1 MAEPEILI
9 NREAEDWPDALESTL
24 RAAAAAVLAE
34 HLTSGA
40 AIVELGITLADDATV
55 HALNRDHRGQDN
67 PTNVL
72 SFPLAIPSALGDF
85 EPEAPGAPLLLG
97 DVILAYETV
106 AREAAGQGKSL
117 ADHAVHLVVHGVL
130 HLLGHD
136 HESDGEADAMERLE
150 TAILCK
156 LGIADPY
163 SSRPAPS
170 NPEKP

>member
-9 NREAEDWPDALESTL
+9 NREAEDWPDTLESTL

-34 HLTSGA
+34 HLTTTA
-40 AIVELGITLADDATV
+40 AIVELGITLADDDAV
-55 HALNRDHRGQDN
+55 HALNRDHRGQDK

-72 SFPLAIPSALGDF
+72 SFPLVDGDF

-163 SSRPAPS
+163 SSSPAPS
-170 NPEKP
+170 NPERP

>member
-34 HLTSGA
+34 HLSTGA

-55 HALNRDHRGQDN
+55 HALNRDHRGQDK

-72 SFPLAIPSALGDF
+72 SFPLVDGDF

-97 DVILAYETV
+97 DVILAYQTV
-106 AREAAGQGKSL
+106 AREAAGQGKGL

>member
-9 NREAEDWPDALESTL
+9 NREAEDWPEHLESTL
-24 RAAAAAVLAE
+24 RAAAVAVLAE
-34 HLTSGA
+34 HLTTA
-40 AIVELGITLADDATV
+40 AALVELGITLADDTTV
-55 HALNRDHRGQDN
+55 HALNRDHRGQDK

-72 SFPLAIPSALGDF
+72 SFPLVDGDF

-97 DVILAYETV
+97 DVILAYQTV

-163 SSRPAPS
+163 SSTPERP
-170 NPEKP
+170 